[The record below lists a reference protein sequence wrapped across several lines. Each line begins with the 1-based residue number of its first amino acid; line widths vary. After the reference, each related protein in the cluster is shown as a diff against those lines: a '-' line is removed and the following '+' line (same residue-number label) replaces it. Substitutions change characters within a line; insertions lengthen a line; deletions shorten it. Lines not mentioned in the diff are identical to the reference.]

1 MTFIWYST
9 FLVNYTLDNGL
20 NLKLTL
26 MGIDMALDI
35 ITNPIS
41 ISMRVSLHLIKNMVK
56 EYRLLQ
62 MDNFMKDSGR
72 MGKSKD
78 LAF

>member
-41 ISMRVSLHLIKNMVK
+41 ISMRVSLPLIKNMVK

>member
-1 MTFIWYST
+1 MA
-9 FLVNYTLDNGL
+9 
-20 NLKLTL
+20 
-26 MGIDMALDI
+26 IDMALDI

-41 ISMRVSLHLIKNMVK
+41 ISMRVSLPLIKNMVK

>member
-9 FLVNYTLDNGL
+9 FLANYILDNGL

-26 MGIDMALDI
+26 MAIDMALDI